1 MRHVNNQGL
10 SIIKKW
16 EGFPESRPG
25 GTSVY
30 LCPANRYTIGYGST
44 WDLDGNA
51 IRADHP
57 DITRE
62 EAEKYLQ
69 REVSHVEK
77 AIEKLITAELTDNM
91 FSALGSWAYNVGTG
105 AMQRS
110 TLRQCLL
117 RGEYEKAGDQL
128 MRWVYAGPRRLQG
141 LISRRLE
148 EKSLFFS

>member
-1 MRHVNNQGL
+1 MRINDAGL
-10 SIIKKW
+10 DIIKHF
-16 EGFPESRPG
+16 EGWS
-25 GTSVY
+25 SAVY
-30 LCPANRYTIGYGST
+30 CCPSNRWTIGFGSC
-44 WDLDGNA
+44 WDDRGHP
-51 IRADHP
+51 ITADTP
-57 DITRE
+57 DITRDKGT
-62 EAEKYLQ
+62 AYLK

-117 RGEYEKAGDQL
+117 RGEYEKAGDQFL
-128 MRWVYAGPRRLQG
+128 RWTFAGGRKLKG

-148 EKSLFFS
+148 EKSLFLS